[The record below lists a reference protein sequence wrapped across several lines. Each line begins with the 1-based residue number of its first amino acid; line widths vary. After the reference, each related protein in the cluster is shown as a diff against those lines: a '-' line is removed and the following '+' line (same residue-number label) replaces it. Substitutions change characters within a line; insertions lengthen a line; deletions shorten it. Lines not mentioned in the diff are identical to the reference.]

1 MIPISDRIQIR
12 QQPIINYWL
21 IGINI
26 AVFLYELQL
35 EISGELGNF
44 IYSWGMIPA
53 QITGA
58 IQNAVFLNPAAW
70 IVVAWRSLSLI
81 SALFIHASFSQIL
94 ANLIFLWVFG
104 KSLEN
109 FLGHGRYL
117 GLYLTAGIL
126 TGVLQVITQPNLTV
140 PLLGAN
146 SAIAAI
152 LGAYYIKYPYAKV
165 HTVLPLLLIYIP
177 TEIPVIFYLFW
188 WFIQQLFYGI
198 GSLNLPPS
206 GANSL
211 SIAYWLQIV
220 TLLMSAAYLKI
231 KR

>member
-12 QQPIINYWL
+12 KQPIINYWL

-35 EISGELGNF
+35 ETSGELGDF

-94 ANLIFLWVFG
+94 GNLIFLWVFG

-117 GLYLTAGIL
+117 GLYLTTGIL

-152 LGAYYIKYPYAKV
+152 LGAYYIKYPYAKI

-220 TLLMSAAYLKI
+220 TLLMSGAYLRI